1 MKRLV
6 AVALLASL
14 GFGSL
19 AFASS
24 HKDSDDHHKGYGNPE
39 ERVEKMAK
47 KLSLSEEQKA
57 DILTIMQAQHAERQK
72 MHEAMQESRQSA
84 HEKISELL
92 DEKQRKKFSKMHD
105 KKHKEKHDDCDDD

>member
-1 MKRLV
+1 MKKLV
-6 AVALLASL
+6 TVALFASL

-24 HKDSDDHHKGYGNPE
+24 HKHSDDHHKGYGNPE

-57 DILTIMQAQHAERQK
+57 EILTIMQAQHAERKK
-72 MHEAMQESRQSA
+72 MHEAMQQSKKA
-84 HEKISELL
+84 THDKISQVL
-92 DEKQRKKFSKMHD
+92 DEEQRKKFSKMQD
-105 KKHKEKHDDCDDD
+105 KKHKEKHDDCDHD